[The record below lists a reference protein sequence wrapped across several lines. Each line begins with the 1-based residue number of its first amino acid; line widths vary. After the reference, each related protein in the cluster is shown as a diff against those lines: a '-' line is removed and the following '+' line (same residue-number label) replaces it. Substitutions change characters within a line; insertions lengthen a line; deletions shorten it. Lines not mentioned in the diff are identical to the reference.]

1 MVKSKWV
8 YATATALLL
17 LANLVAP
24 ASALSISPQIV
35 YLCDANRDSYVT
47 WTASNKSWKITHVNI
62 FNKNAPT
69 QETITRTLS
78 RERTLTASVTL
89 DVGASIPLSN
99 IIPGLAA
106 SVNLALKK
114 EGSQTLTSSI
124 QIESTLLEDGM
135 YVFYRGNRHATG
147 NFTEYICNPYGTG
160 YIVNSSG
167 SAKSFVASIDGV
179 FLCSRSVTA
188 GSIDAYV
195 KAMYCL

>member
-1 MVKSKWV
+1 MKKSKIKIGV
-8 YATATALLL
+8 GVFGLLL
-17 LANLVAP
+17 SLAIAP
-24 ASALSISPQIV
+24 ANAVSISPQIV

-47 WTASNKSWKITHVNI
+47 WTATNKSWKITHVSI
-62 FNKNAPT
+62 YNKNAPT

-78 RERTLTASVTL
+78 WQRTLTASVAL
-89 DVGASIPLSN
+89 DVGASMPLAN

-106 SVNLALKK
+106 SVNLTLKT
-114 EGSQTLTSSI
+114 EGSHTSTSSI
-124 QIESTLLEDGM
+124 QIESTMFEDGM

-179 FLCSRSVTA
+179 FLCSRSATA

-195 KAMYCL
+195 KAAYCL